1 MQQTSLRLPRGKAGT
16 ENAHCSTP
24 RVSGWFVAYYY
35 GNGQQTHGVL
45 QMSSKMRALLLFSPS
60 SQHPRPS
67 RPWGHRSRQRI
78 LWKVLKTADQPTT
91 RQVVVQAMVPQPEER
106 TASDSGGSL
115 CRQRPRSCLRLCP
128 APCQWKA
135 GLSTQ
140 GTQMTVVRAGCL
152 SSTSD
157 HHSTAVHS
165 IKDVRQRSGMF

>member
-78 LWKVLKTADQPTT
+78 LWKVMKTADQPTT
-91 RQVVVQAMVPQPEER
+91 RQVVVQAMAPQPEER

-115 CRQRPRSCLRLCP
+115 CREASELPSALPSPVSMESWFVYARHTNDC
-128 APCQWKA
+128 
-135 GLSTQ
+135 
-140 GTQMTVVRAGCL
+140 
-152 SSTSD
+152 
-157 HHSTAVHS
+157 
-165 IKDVRQRSGMF
+165 RSGRLLVKHI